1 MQNFRILI
9 INPGSTSSKVSVF
22 DNEKELFAD
31 VLRHDDAEL
40 DKFGGISKQYEFR
53 MEIILNALKNHNI
66 EHESLN
72 AVCGRGGLLYPV
84 EGGTY
89 SVNDLMLDHLHEEV
103 QGEHASN
110 LGGLIARAIGD
121 RLGIPSFIV
130 DPVVVDE
137 LCDYARLSGHP
148 ELKRRSIFH
157 ALNQKA
163 CARKAAEMLSKKY
176 EDINLVVAHLG
187 GGISVGAH
195 YRGRVIDVNNALNGD
210 GPYSPERSGGLPAQD
225 LANLCFSGKYTPSDV
240 KKMIKGNGGLKAYTG
255 SADVIGIENKALAG
269 DKDSELVYFGMAYQI
284 AKEIG
289 LCAVVLKGDVD
300 AIVLSGGIA
309 YANRLVDFVREHA
322 GFIAPFIVIPGEAEM
337 EALALGALR
346 VMRGEEKAKVYKG
359 NN

>member
-1 MQNFRILI
+1 LN
-9 INPGSTSSKVSVF
+9 
-22 DNEKELFAD
+22 NEKELFAD

-210 GPYSPERSGGLPAQD
+210 GPYSPERSVVCPLRILPISVQREIHSLGCKED
-225 LANLCFSGKYTPSDV
+225 DKRQC
-240 KKMIKGNGGLKAYTG
+240 GLKAYTG

-337 EALALGALR
+337 EALALGSLR